1 MAPLIDTS
9 LREHLLERFREY
21 DRAAM
26 FGDPWPT
33 DPRDELTGIMDWT
46 ENPETL
52 APFDDAYDHIRA
64 AFKMIHDA
72 YQTENDTEFTRE
84 LCYHIE
90 HASDRIEDARSLI
103 TNVQRKEVR
112 PIA

>member
-9 LREHLLERFREY
+9 LREYALSKAREHERH
-21 DRAAM
+21 
-26 FGDPWPT
+26 GDYHSSIIA
-33 DPRDELTGIMDWT
+33 DEWLGLQDWT
-46 ENPETL
+46 ESPETL

-90 HASDRIEDARSLI
+90 HASDRIEDARALI